1 MMRNILKFSVIISI
15 YEHDLPELLR
25 AALDSILSQTLLP
38 DEILIVADGPVPVLL
53 EQEVL
58 KSEFKV
64 RGLPQLLS
72 EGKGVPEV
80 TYLPLEE
87 HGGLGEAMRRAVEV
101 AKGDYVARMDADD
114 ICLPDR
120 FEKQMKCFEEDS
132 TLSVVGGQ
140 IAEFDGDVKNIT
152 GRRVVP
158 LEHDEIAKYMKS
170 RNGMNHVTTIIK
182 KKDLIAVGNYQP
194 FEWFEDYSLWV
205 RMIQHGCRFK
215 NIADDVVY
223 VRAGKA
229 QADRRGGWAYFRKE
243 VSLFKC
249 FLNQGFISRWRFIRN
264 LFQRGVV
271 RVLMTSSVRNM
282 FYKNVLRKM

>member
-1 MMRNILKFSVIISI
+1 MNVLSVILPI
-15 YEHDLPELLR
+15 YKQCKTNQFVDALNTIICQTQLPQEL
-25 AALDSILSQTLLP
+25 
-38 DEILIVADGPVPVLL
+38 LIVADGPIPDEL
-53 EQEVL
+53 EEEVTNYQL
-58 KSEFKV
+58 EVSRK
-64 RGLPQLLS
+64 GLPIEVSFLQL
-72 EGKGVPEV
+72 ED
-80 TYLPLEE
+80 
-87 HGGLGEAMRRAVEV
+87 HGGLGMAMQKAVDAV
-101 AKGDYVARMDADD
+101 KGDYIARMDADD

-120 FEKQMKCFEEDS
+120 FEKQMKCFEENPE
-132 TLSVVGGQ
+132 LSVVGGQ
-140 IAEFDGDVKNIT
+140 IAEFDGNVTNIT

-158 LEHDEIAKYMKS
+158 LEHEDIVNYMKS

-182 KKDLIAVGNYQP
+182 KKDLIAAGNYQP

-271 RVLMTSSVRNM
+271 RVLMTSSVRNL

>member
-1 MMRNILKFSVIISI
+1 MLSVILPI
-15 YEHDLPELLR
+15 YKQCKTNQFVDALNTIICQTQLPQEL
-25 AALDSILSQTLLP
+25 
-38 DEILIVADGPVPVLL
+38 LIVADGPIPYEL
-53 EQEVL
+53 EE
-58 KSEFKV
+58 
-64 RGLPQLLS
+64 
-72 EGKGVPEV
+72 EV
-80 TYLPLEE
+80 TNCQLEVSRKELPIEVIFLQLEN
-87 HGGLGEAMRRAVEV
+87 HGGLGMAMQKGVDAV
-101 AKGDYVARMDADD
+101 KGDYIARMDADD

-120 FEKQMKCFEEDS
+120 FEKQMKCFEENPE
-132 TLSVVGGQ
+132 LSVVGGQ
-140 IAEFDGDVKNIT
+140 IAEFDGNVTNIT

-158 LEHDEIAKYMKS
+158 LEHEEIVSYMKS

-182 KKDLIAVGNYQP
+182 KKDLVAAGNYQP

>member
-1 MMRNILKFSVIISI
+1 MLSVILPI
-15 YEHDLPELLR
+15 YKQCKTNQFVDALNTIICQTQLPQEL
-25 AALDSILSQTLLP
+25 
-38 DEILIVADGPVPVLL
+38 LIVADGPIPDEL
-53 EQEVL
+53 EEEVTNYQL
-58 KSEFKV
+58 EVSRK
-64 RGLPQLLS
+64 GLPIEVSFLQL
-72 EGKGVPEV
+72 ED
-80 TYLPLEE
+80 
-87 HGGLGEAMRRAVEV
+87 HGGLGMAMQKAVDAV
-101 AKGDYVARMDADD
+101 KGDYIARMDADD

-120 FEKQMKCFEEDS
+120 FEKQMKCFEENPE
-132 TLSVVGGQ
+132 LSVVGGQ
-140 IAEFDGDVKNIT
+140 IAEFDGNVTNIT

-158 LEHDEIAKYMKS
+158 LEHEDIVNYMKS

-182 KKDLIAVGNYQP
+182 KKDLIAAGNYQP

-271 RVLMTSSVRNM
+271 RVLMTSSVRNL

>member
-1 MMRNILKFSVIISI
+1 MTITVIIAI
-15 YEHDLPELLR
+15 YQANDIGEFRLALESVVGQTRLPQEL
-25 AALDSILSQTLLP
+25 
-38 DEILIVADGPVPVLL
+38 LIVADGPIPD
-53 EQEVL
+53 E
-58 KSEFKV
+58 
-64 RGLPQLLS
+64 
-72 EGKGVPEV
+72 
-80 TYLPLEE
+80 LEE
-87 HGGLGEAMRRAVEV
+87 EVSNFQLEVSRKELPIEVSFLQLENHGGLGMAMQKAVDAV
-101 AKGDYVARMDADD
+101 KGDCDYIARMDADD

-120 FEKQMKCFEEDS
+120 FEKQMKCFEENPE
-132 TLSVVGGQ
+132 LSVVGGQ
-140 IAEFDGDVKNIT
+140 IAEFDGNVTNIT

-158 LEHDEIAKYMKS
+158 LEHEDIVNYMKS

-182 KKDLIAVGNYQP
+182 KKDLIAAGNYQP

>member
-1 MMRNILKFSVIISI
+1 MLSVILPI
-15 YEHDLPELLR
+15 YKQCKTNQFVDALNTIICQTQLPQEL
-25 AALDSILSQTLLP
+25 
-38 DEILIVADGPVPVLL
+38 LIVADGPIPYEL
-53 EQEVL
+53 EE
-58 KSEFKV
+58 
-64 RGLPQLLS
+64 
-72 EGKGVPEV
+72 EV
-80 TYLPLEE
+80 TNCQLEVSRKELPIEVIFLQLEN
-87 HGGLGEAMRRAVEV
+87 HGGLGMAMQKGVDAV
-101 AKGDYVARMDADD
+101 KGDYIARMDADD

-120 FEKQMKCFEEDS
+120 FEKQMKCFEENPE
-132 TLSVVGGQ
+132 LSVVGGQ
-140 IAEFDGDVKNIT
+140 IAEFDGNVTNIT

-158 LEHDEIAKYMKS
+158 LEHEEIVSYMKS

-182 KKDLIAVGNYQP
+182 KKDLVAAGNYQP

-249 FLNQGFISRWRFIRN
+249 FLNQGFISRWRFMRN

-271 RVLMTSSVRNM
+271 RVLMTSSVRNL

>member
-1 MMRNILKFSVIISI
+1 MTITVIIAI
-15 YEHDLPELLR
+15 YQANDIGEFRIALESVVGQTRLPQELF
-25 AALDSILSQTLLP
+25 
-38 DEILIVADGPVPVLL
+38 IVADGPIPD
-53 EQEVL
+53 E
-58 KSEFKV
+58 
-64 RGLPQLLS
+64 
-72 EGKGVPEV
+72 
-80 TYLPLEE
+80 LEE
-87 HGGLGEAMRRAVEV
+87 EVANFQLEVSRKELPIEVNFLQLENHGGLGMAMQKAVDAV
-101 AKGDYVARMDADD
+101 KGDYIARMDADD

-120 FEKQMKCFEEDS
+120 FEKQMKCFEE
-132 TLSVVGGQ
+132 TPELSVVGGQ
-140 IAEFDGDVKNIT
+140 IAEFDGNVTNIT

-158 LEHDEIAKYMKS
+158 LEHEDIVNYMKS

-182 KKDLIAVGNYQP
+182 KKDLIAAGNYQP

-271 RVLMTSSVRNM
+271 RVLMTSSVRNL

>member
-1 MMRNILKFSVIISI
+1 MTITVIIAI
-15 YEHDLPELLR
+15 YQANDIGEFRLALESVVGQTRLPQEL
-25 AALDSILSQTLLP
+25 
-38 DEILIVADGPVPVLL
+38 LIVADGPIPYEL
-53 EQEVL
+53 EE
-58 KSEFKV
+58 
-64 RGLPQLLS
+64 
-72 EGKGVPEV
+72 EV
-80 TYLPLEE
+80 TNCQLEVSRKELPIEVIFLQLEN
-87 HGGLGEAMRRAVEV
+87 HGGLGMAMQKGVDAV
-101 AKGDYVARMDADD
+101 KGDYIARMDADD

-120 FEKQMKCFEEDS
+120 FEKQMKCFEENPE
-132 TLSVVGGQ
+132 LSVVGGQ
-140 IAEFDGDVKNIT
+140 IAEFDGNVTNIT

-158 LEHDEIAKYMKS
+158 LEHEEIVSYMKS

-182 KKDLIAVGNYQP
+182 KKDLVAAGNYQP

-249 FLNQGFISRWRFIRN
+249 FLNQGFISRWRFMRN

-271 RVLMTSSVRNM
+271 RVLMTSSVRNL

>member
-1 MMRNILKFSVIISI
+1 MTITVIIAI
-15 YEHDLPELLR
+15 YQANDIGEFRIALESVVGQTRLPQEL
-25 AALDSILSQTLLP
+25 
-38 DEILIVADGPVPVLL
+38 LIVADGPIPD
-53 EQEVL
+53 E
-58 KSEFKV
+58 
-64 RGLPQLLS
+64 
-72 EGKGVPEV
+72 
-80 TYLPLEE
+80 LEE
-87 HGGLGEAMRRAVEV
+87 EVSNFQLEVSRKELPIEVSFLQLEDHGGLGMAMQKAVDAV
-101 AKGDYVARMDADD
+101 KGDYIARMDADD

-120 FEKQMKCFEEDS
+120 FEKQMKCFEENPE
-132 TLSVVGGQ
+132 LSVVGGQ
-140 IAEFDGDVKNIT
+140 IAEFDGNVTNIT

-158 LEHDEIAKYMKS
+158 LEHEDIVNYMKS

-182 KKDLIAVGNYQP
+182 KKDLIAAGNYQP

>member
-1 MMRNILKFSVIISI
+1 MSYSFCIVIPVYLRSNVSELKES
-15 YEHDLPELLR
+15 
-25 AALDSILSQTLLP
+25 LDSVVGQTRLP
-38 DEILIVADGPVPVLL
+38 QELLIVADGPIPDEL
-53 EQEVL
+53 EEEVTNFQFEVSR
-58 KSEFKV
+58 K
-64 RGLPQLLS
+64 GLPIEVNFLQL
-72 EGKGVPEV
+72 ED
-80 TYLPLEE
+80 
-87 HGGLGEAMRRAVEV
+87 HGGLGMAMQKAVDAV
-101 AKGDYVARMDADD
+101 KGDYIARMDADD

-120 FEKQMKCFEEDS
+120 FEKQMKCFEE
-132 TLSVVGGQ
+132 TPELSVVGGQ
-140 IAEFDGDVKNIT
+140 IAEFDGNVTNIT

-158 LEHDEIAKYMKS
+158 LEHEDIVNYMKS

-182 KKDLIAVGNYQP
+182 KKDLIAAGNYQP

>member
-1 MMRNILKFSVIISI
+1 MIITVIIAI
-15 YEHDLPELLR
+15 YQANDIGEFRLSLESVVGQTRLPEEL
-25 AALDSILSQTLLP
+25 
-38 DEILIVADGPVPVLL
+38 LIVADGPIPD
-53 EQEVL
+53 
-58 KSEFKV
+58 K
-64 RGLPQLLS
+64 
-72 EGKGVPEV
+72 
-80 TYLPLEE
+80 LEE
-87 HGGLGEAMRRAVEV
+87 EVSNFQLEVSRLELPIEVKFLQLENHGGLGMAMQKAVDAV
-101 AKGDYVARMDADD
+101 KGDYIARMDADD

-120 FEKQMKCFEEDS
+120 FEKQMKCFEENPE
-132 TLSVVGGQ
+132 LSVVGGQ
-140 IAEFDGDVKNIT
+140 IAEFDGNVTNIT

-158 LEHDEIAKYMKS
+158 LEHEEIVSYMKS

-182 KKDLIAVGNYQP
+182 KKDLVAAGNYQP

-249 FLNQGFISRWRFIRN
+249 FLNQGFISRWRFMRN

-271 RVLMTSSVRNM
+271 RVLMTSSVRNL